1 MPSIRLNKLAKDLG
15 IGFQSVIDFLNKKKP
30 AESYNPNSKLTL
42 DEVNIVVRE
51 LGNAL
56 PESEKKA
63 LLERYSSK
71 TEEPKPEA
79 PKAKA
84 PETPSSEP
92 RTPNPED
99 SAKPAG
105 PKVLG
110 HVDLD
115 NKGNVIPPK
124 AEASKAEAPEAPK
137 AEAPE
142 ASKAEVP
149 EAPKSE
155 TQTPKSEVSEAP
167 KSEAQAPKAEA
178 PEAVKAEAPEVS
190 KAEAQAPKA
199 EVSETPKA
207 EAPKAEKPDTE
218 PRKSEVPN
226 LKSPKSDTSAQKGSE
241 PQKPAVQSSA
251 KPETPKAEAPKSE
264 APKDEDPKTEET
276 KSDEVYRI
284 GSVEPIGVKVIGHV
298 DLSGME
304 IGRGKSRKEKRK
316 RTLVKGSEKIDI
328 EKQAKEQ
335 NGTPGQSGRKQQGQ
349 QGKGQGKGGNQNNR
363 PNPNAKSQEAVG
375 RKAKAQKKKQQQQR
389 QESHEITQEEIQK
402 QIKETMAAIQ
412 GRRGGGG
419 NSAKYR
425 RDKREERRRDEEL
438 QHQAEIEAGKQLQL
452 TEFVTPNDLAQMMD
466 VPVNDIIALVFNLG
480 MMGSINQRLDKDT
493 IELIVSEYGYEAQFV
508 DLQVADA
515 IEVEEDDEEDL
526 EPRAPIVTV
535 MGHVDHGKTSLLDA
549 IRNTDVIAHEAGGIT
564 QHVGAYRVT
573 LDDGRSITFLDTP
586 GHEAFTAM
594 RARGAQVTDVVIIVV
609 AADDGVMPQT
619 KEAISHASLAGVPIV
634 FAINKVDKPGANPD
648 KIKEELANLNY
659 LVEDWGGKYQSQE
672 ISAKKGIGI
681 TDLLEKVLLEAEVL
695 ELKANPNKRAI
706 GSVLESTMEQGRGYT
721 TKVLVQDGTLHV
733 GDYIVAGSNYG
744 RVKALFDDRG
754 NNVQEVGPSE
764 PVKVLG
770 LNGATAAGET
780 LNVLETESE
789 VRDIAAKREQLQR
802 EQRERTQRMPSLM
815 DLGRRIAEGKAQELN
830 IIVKGD
836 MDGSVE
842 ALSDSIE
849 KLSTEE
855 IRVNVI
861 YKGVGQITESD
872 VSLASASGAVVI
884 GFQVRPAQGAKRIAE
899 ENGVEIRTYS
909 VIYDALDDVKT
920 AMEGLL
926 SPETK
931 ERVTANLEVRET
943 FKISKVG
950 VIAGCFVT
958 EGKISR
964 ADKVRVIRNGV
975 VVHTGELASLKRFKD
990 DAKEVAAGLECGL
1003 SINNYNDI
1011 QVGDELEAYQE
1022 YEVKR
1027 TL

>member
-1 MPSIRLNKLAKDLG
+1 MPSVRLNKLAKELQLG
-15 IGFQSVIDFLNKKKP
+15 VQSVIDFLSKKKP
-30 AESYNPNSKLTL
+30 TESYNPNSKLTTDEL
-42 DEVNIVVRE
+42 DMVVRD
-51 LGNAL
+51 LGNTL
-56 PESEKKA
+56 SETDKKA
-63 LLERYSSK
+63 LVEKFTSKPEAPKPAPEPKAAPAPKATEAHKDGASLSGGGRSHGPKVVGKVNLDKKGNVIPPSKPEAPKIEEPVRAEKEVQTGEKKPVRPEEKKEPVPEEKKVQAETRPAPASAPK
-71 TEEPKPEA
+71 TETVKPEA
-79 PKAKA
+79 PKAEEPKAKIETPAPPHVEEAPAPTPKAASEKA
-84 PETPSSEP
+84 PS
-92 RTPNPED
+92 
-99 SAKPAG
+99 SAKEKPE
-105 PKVLG
+105 V
-110 HVDLD
+110 
-115 NKGNVIPPK
+115 K
-124 AEASKAEAPEAPK
+124 AEPVQPVRKEPAKKE
-137 AEAPE
+137 
-142 ASKAEVP
+142 

-155 TQTPKSEVSEAP
+155 TQ
-167 KSEAQAPKAEA
+167 
-178 PEAVKAEAPEVS
+178 
-190 KAEAQAPKA
+190 
-199 EVSETPKA
+199 
-207 EAPKAEKPDTE
+207 
-218 PRKSEVPN
+218 
-226 LKSPKSDTSAQKGSE
+226 
-241 PQKPAVQSSA
+241 PASS
-251 KPETPKAEAPKSE
+251 
-264 APKDEDPKTEET
+264 KDEIF
-276 KSDEVYRI
+276 RI

-298 DLSGME
+298 DLSKME
-304 IGRGKSRKEKRK
+304 IGRGSRRKEKRK
-316 RTLVKGSEKIDI
+316 RTVVKGSEKIDI
-328 EKQAKEQ
+328 EKQAREESA
-335 NGTPGQSGRKQQGQ
+335 GGSG
-349 QGKGQGKGGNQNNR
+349 GKKGGNGQKSQNKDGNRKQNNQ
-363 PNPNAKSQEAVG
+363 ASKEAVG

-389 QESHEITQEEIQK
+389 EQPHEITQEEIQK

-412 GRRGGGG
+412 GRRSGSG

-425 RDKREERRRDEEL
+425 RDKREERRRGEEL
-438 QHQAEIEAGKQLQL
+438 QHQAEMEAGKQLQL

-466 VPVNDIIALVFNLG
+466 VPVNNIIALVFNLG
-480 MMGSINQRLDKDT
+480 MMVSINQRLDKDT
-493 IELIVSEYGYEAQFV
+493 IELIASEYGYEANFV

-515 IEVEEDDEEDL
+515 IEVEEDNEEDL

-549 IRNTDVIAHEAGGIT
+549 IRDTDVIAHEAGGIT

-573 LDDGRSITFLDTP
+573 LDDDRSITFLDTP

-634 FAINKVDKPGANPD
+634 FAINKIDKPGANPD
-648 KIKEELANLNY
+648 KIKEELANMNY

-681 TDLLEKVLLEAEVL
+681 KELLEKVLLEAEVL
-695 ELKANPNKRAI
+695 ELKANPHKRAI

-754 NNVQEVGPSE
+754 KNVQSVGPSE

-780 LNVLETESE
+780 LNVMETESE
-789 VRDIAAKREQLQR
+789 VRDIASKREQLQR

-849 KLSTEE
+849 KLSTDE
-855 IRVNVI
+855 IHVHVI

-872 VSLASASGAVVI
+872 VSLASASGAVII

-899 ENGVEIRTYS
+899 DSGVEIRTYS

-920 AMEGLL
+920 AMEGML

-931 ERVTANLEVRET
+931 ERVTSNLEVREI

-950 VIAGCFVT
+950 TIAGCFVT
-958 EGKISR
+958 DGKISR
-964 ADKVRVIRNGV
+964 SDKIRVIRNGV

-990 DAKEVAAGLECGL
+990 DAKEVASGLECGI
-1003 SINNYNDI
+1003 SIVNYNDI
-1011 QVGDELEAYQE
+1011 QAGDEIEAYQE

-1027 TL
+1027 TLE

>member
-1 MPSIRLNKLAKDLG
+1 MPSVRLNKLAKELQLG
-15 IGFQSVIDFLNKKKP
+15 VQSVIDFLSKKKP
-30 AESYNPNSKLTL
+30 TESYNPNRKLTT
-42 DEVNIVVRE
+42 DELNMVVRA
-51 LGNAL
+51 LGNTL
-56 PESEKKA
+56 SETDKKA
-63 LLERYSSK
+63 LVEKFTSK
-71 TEEPKPEA
+71 PEPPKPAPEPKAAPAPKAAEA
-79 PKAKA
+79 PK
-84 PETPSSEP
+84 SEAS
-92 RTPNPED
+92 RSGD
-99 SAKPAG
+99 GRSYG

-110 HVDLD
+110 KVDLD
-115 NKGNVIPPK
+115 KKGNVIPP
-124 AEASKAEAPEAPK
+124 SKPEAPK
-137 AEAPE
+137 KEEPVKVEKEVRTEEIKPVKPEVKKEPVPEEKKVQAETQPAPAPASKTETVKPETPKAEEPKAKVETPAAPRVEEAPAPAPNAAPEKAPLPAKEKPE
-142 ASKAEVP
+142 AKAESAQP
-149 EAPKSE
+149 SPKESAKKE
-155 TQTPKSEVSEAP
+155 EAP
-167 KSEAQAPKAEA
+167 KSEAQ
-178 PEAVKAEAPEVS
+178 
-190 KAEAQAPKA
+190 
-199 EVSETPKA
+199 
-207 EAPKAEKPDTE
+207 
-218 PRKSEVPN
+218 
-226 LKSPKSDTSAQKGSE
+226 
-241 PQKPAVQSSA
+241 PAAS
-251 KPETPKAEAPKSE
+251 
-264 APKDEDPKTEET
+264 KDE
-276 KSDEVYRI
+276 VFRI

-298 DLSGME
+298 DLSKME
-304 IGRGKSRKEKRK
+304 IGRGSRRKEKRK
-316 RTLVKGSEKIDI
+316 RTVVKGSEKIDI
-328 EKQAKEQ
+328 EKQAREESAGGGNKKSGSAPKSQ
-335 NGTPGQSGRKQQGQ
+335 NKDNGRKPN
-349 QGKGQGKGGNQNNR
+349 NQ
-363 PNPNAKSQEAVG
+363 ATKEAVG

-389 QESHEITQEEIQK
+389 EQPHEITQEEIQK

-412 GRRGGGG
+412 GRRSGSG

-425 RDKREERRRDEEL
+425 RDKREERRRGEEL
-438 QHQAEIEAGKQLQL
+438 QHQAEMEAGKQLQL

-466 VPVNDIIALVFNLG
+466 VPVNNIIALVFNLG
-480 MMGSINQRLDKDT
+480 MMVSINQRLDKDT
-493 IELIVSEYGYEAQFV
+493 IELIASEYGYEANFV

-515 IEVEEDDEEDL
+515 IEVEEDNEEDL

-549 IRNTDVIAHEAGGIT
+549 IRDTDVIAHEAGGIT

-634 FAINKVDKPGANPD
+634 FAINKIDKPGANPD
-648 KIKEELANLNY
+648 KIKEELANMNY

-681 TDLLEKVLLEAEVL
+681 KELLEKVLLEAEVL
-695 ELKANPNKRAI
+695 ELKANPHKRAI

-733 GDYIVAGSNYG
+733 GDYIVAGPNYG

-754 NNVQEVGPSE
+754 NNVQSVGPSE

-780 LNVLETESE
+780 LNVMETESE
-789 VRDIAAKREQLQR
+789 VRDIASKREQLQR

-849 KLSTEE
+849 KLSTDE
-855 IRVNVI
+855 IHVHVI

-899 ENGVEIRTYS
+899 DSGVEIRTYS

-920 AMEGLL
+920 AMEGML

-931 ERVTANLEVRET
+931 ERVTANLEVREI

-950 VIAGCFVT
+950 TIAGCFVT
-958 EGKISR
+958 DGKISR
-964 ADKVRVIRNGV
+964 SDKIRVIRNGV
-975 VVHTGELASLKRFKD
+975 VVHSGELASLKRFKD
-990 DAKEVAAGLECGL
+990 DAKEVASGLECGI
-1003 SINNYNDI
+1003 SIVNYNDI
-1011 QVGDELEAYQE
+1011 QAGDEIEAYQE

-1027 TL
+1027 TLE

>member
-1 MPSIRLNKLAKDLG
+1 MPSIRLNKIAKELG
-15 IGFQSVIDFLNKKKP
+15 VGLQSVIDFLTKKKP
-30 AESYNPNSKLTL
+30 TESYDPNSKLTI
-42 DEVNIVVRE
+42 DEVKLVVRD
-51 LGNAL
+51 LGNSL
-56 PESEKKA
+56 SESDKKA
-63 LLERYSSK
+63 LLDKYA
-71 TEEPKPEA
+71 TKP
-79 PKAKA
+79 
-84 PETPSSEP
+84 
-92 RTPNPED
+92 
-99 SAKPAG
+99 
-105 PKVLG
+105 
-110 HVDLD
+110 
-115 NKGNVIPPK
+115 
-124 AEASKAEAPEAPK
+124 
-137 AEAPE
+137 
-142 ASKAEVP
+142 
-149 EAPKSE
+149 
-155 TQTPKSEVSEAP
+155 
-167 KSEAQAPKAEA
+167 
-178 PEAVKAEAPEVS
+178 
-190 KAEAQAPKA
+190 
-199 EVSETPKA
+199 ETPKA
-207 EAPKAEKPDTE
+207 EE
-218 PRKSEVPN
+218 
-226 LKSPKSDTSAQKGSE
+226 
-241 PQKPAVQSSA
+241 
-251 KPETPKAEAPKSE
+251 PKAEAPKSE
-264 APKDEDPKTEET
+264 AQPQTSDKPVGPKVLGHIDLDKKGNVIAPKKEEP
-276 KSDEVYRI
+276 KAVAPKPEEPKKEEPRIEAPKPEEPKKEEPRVEAPKPEEPKKEEPKPEEQPKEEEESKKEESKVYRI
-284 GSVEPIGVKVIGHV
+284 GTPEPIGVKVIGHV

-335 NGTPGQSGRKQQGQ
+335 SGTPRNAGQKQGQ
-349 QGKGQGKGGNQNNR
+349 QGKNQGKGGNQNNR
-363 PNPNAKSQEAVG
+363 QNNNAKSQEAVG

-466 VPVNDIIALVFNLG
+466 IPVNDIIALVFNLG
-480 MMGSINQRLDKDT
+480 MMVSINQRLDKDT

-515 IEVEEDDEEDL
+515 IEVEEDNEEDL

-634 FAINKVDKPGANPD
+634 FAINKIDKPGANPD

-672 ISAKKGIGI
+672 IAAKKGIGI

-695 ELKANPNKRAI
+695 ELKANPHKRAI

-780 LNVLETESE
+780 LNVMDTESE
-789 VRDIAAKREQLQR
+789 VRDIASKREQLQR

-849 KLSTEE
+849 KLSTDE

-931 ERVTANLEVRET
+931 ERVTASLVVRET

-950 VIAGCFVT
+950 VIAGCFVN

-964 ADKVRVIRNGV
+964 NDKVRVIRNGV
-975 VVHTGELASLKRFKD
+975 VVHSGELASLKRFKD

-1027 TL
+1027 TLD